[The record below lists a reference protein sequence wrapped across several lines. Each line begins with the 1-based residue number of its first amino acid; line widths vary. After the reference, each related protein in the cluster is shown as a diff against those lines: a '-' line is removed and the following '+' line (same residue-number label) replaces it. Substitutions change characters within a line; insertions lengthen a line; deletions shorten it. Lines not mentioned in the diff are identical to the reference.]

1 MRTIGKPRHTTRQ
14 SILGSAHRCR
24 VGPALT
30 VVAMFAVSAWASPAS
45 AQLELRGEQLTL
57 EGEAREVTGLYVS
70 GGLLFG
76 TGALL
81 SVFGGLTVT
90 AGDSIGP
97 GIALLP
103 SGAVLGAFGITLLSI
118 AAGYDAGV
126 AAWNGARGSPDG
138 VFAARSELSSRI
150 AWTYGIGVGIFVA
163 SMGAIVVMYGID
175 QNLPP
180 GSHLQAGHYMVPT
193 GVSVLGIATMLAAAG
208 MDIAAGAWSPFVPVV
223 SPLPGGGVMASG
235 TGTF

>member
-1 MRTIGKPRHTTRQ
+1 MARGLAIVVM
-14 SILGSAHRCR
+14 LA
-24 VGPALT
+24 VG
-30 VVAMFAVSAWASPAS
+30 AWACPAS
-45 AQLELRGEQLTL
+45 AQVEIRGEQVTL

-70 GGLLFG
+70 GALLFG

-103 SGAVLGAFGITLLSI
+103 AGAVLGAFGITLLSI

-126 AAWNGARGSPDG
+126 TAWNRAAHGSPDG
-138 VFAARSELSSRI
+138 VGAARSELSSRI
-150 AWTYGIGVGIFVA
+150 AWTYGIGVGVFVA
-163 SMGAIVVMYGID
+163 SMAAIVVMYGID
-175 QNLPP
+175 QSLPP

-223 SPLPGGGVMASG
+223 SPLPGGGVMATG